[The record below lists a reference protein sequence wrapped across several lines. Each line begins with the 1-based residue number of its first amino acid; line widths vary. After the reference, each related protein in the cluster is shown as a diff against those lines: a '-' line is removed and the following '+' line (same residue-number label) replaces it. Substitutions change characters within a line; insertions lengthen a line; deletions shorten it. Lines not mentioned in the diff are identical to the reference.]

1 MRFALAEANWGDD
14 DGTTSL
20 AIVTPTDLDRPS
32 EYGRAATGYQT
43 AEIGYEFD
51 STYDPTVNDH
61 PDPTPVVFYPNEL
74 RDIIT
79 EVRNTLP
86 VDPFHPLTSMFSST
100 GLTTRRVEKDFSRRS
115 VQTKKENGVS
125 SSRCSETTA
134 ATPIS
139 KSSAAPTTLGSADR
153 QPSVA
158 KSSRASSET
167 SPSSDTGISPPSD

>member
-20 AIVTPTDLDRPS
+20 AIVTPTGLDRPS

-61 PDPTPVVFYPNEL
+61 PDPTPVIFYPNEL

-86 VDPFHPLTSMFSST
+86 IDPFSPANFDVLVDWADDQEGGEGLLAEIGTNKKGKWCKQLKMLRNDGGHPYL
-100 GLTTRRVEKDFSRRS
+100 K
-115 VQTKKENGVS
+115 VQRGAHHTWLRGS
-125 SSRCSETTA
+125 
-134 ATPIS
+134 P
-139 KSSAAPTTLGSADR
+139 TLGRKEFDG
-153 QPSVA
+153 VFGNV
-158 KSSRASSET
+158 T
-167 SPSSDTGISPPSD
+167 VI